1 MDIET
6 CLENPD
12 LMKNPA
18 GRGMQEVLPLLG
30 GLFTWHCLRFGS
42 HLLLPSPSPGSEGR
56 EVPRDSSRLDPAP
69 PVTSL
74 SCHLPLLCPCVPPPR
89 SFILIYPPLLGDRCF
104 VLFASWFSLFSP
116 RIFPHLLSLLLIF
129 PTLGD
134 APTAP
139 AREGKVTPVSCL
151 FCSSSPGNVGFQGN
165 MNKSLLASPRACS
178 QRGQGLKQRRF
189 PFNLPN

>member
-89 SFILIYPPLLGDRCF
+89 SFILIYP
-104 VLFASWFSLFSP
+104 
-116 RIFPHLLSLLLIF
+116 HL
-129 PTLGD
+129 
-134 APTAP
+134 
-139 AREGKVTPVSCL
+139 
-151 FCSSSPGNVGFQGN
+151 SSSPWG
-165 MNKSLLASPRACS
+165 SLLFVVFSF
-178 QRGQGLKQRRF
+178 F
-189 PFNLPN
+189 PSNFSSFIEFIAHFPYTG